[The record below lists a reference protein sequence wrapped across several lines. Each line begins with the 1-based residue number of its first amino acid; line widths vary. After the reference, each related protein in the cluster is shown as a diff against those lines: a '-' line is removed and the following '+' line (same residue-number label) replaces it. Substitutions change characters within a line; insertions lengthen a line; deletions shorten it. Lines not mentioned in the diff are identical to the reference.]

1 MVNWGQAPFSHLVT
15 KGMSPIDHLLLKR
28 KEGIMYENDINAIKK
43 AQEGDKEELEKLIN
57 ENNRTNMEYSKEI

>member
-1 MVNWGQAPFSHLVT
+1 MGNRGQSLCTHWEI
-15 KGMSPIDHLLLKR
+15 GDSPHYTNR

-57 ENNRTNMEYSKEI
+57 NNNRTNMEHS